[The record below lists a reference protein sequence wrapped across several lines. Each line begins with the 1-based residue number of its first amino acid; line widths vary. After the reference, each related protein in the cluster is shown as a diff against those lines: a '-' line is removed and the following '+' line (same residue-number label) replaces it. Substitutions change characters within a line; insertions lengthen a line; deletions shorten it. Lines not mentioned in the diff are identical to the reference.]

1 MTSCH
6 DDLYGRAAPKT
17 SVELKHLQGPPL
29 HSVIRTS
36 SLQLLLH
43 RGPPHLWMHAEDRL
57 GIPPVDEGPSQTIE
71 EGDRECSQ
79 QEERDFDPDPNRD
92 ADDLE
97 QHV

>member
-1 MTSCH
+1 
-6 DDLYGRAAPKT
+6 
-17 SVELKHLQGPPL
+17 
-29 HSVIRTS
+29 
-36 SLQLLLH
+36 
-43 RGPPHLWMHAEDRL
+43 MHAEDRL